1 MQPDRK
7 EERMAGIQSAS
18 ILILAT
24 DGYER
29 SELRVPLEELRKRGA
44 VVKIASIKTGEI
56 KSWDEKDWGDTV
68 PVDLEAKDVKA
79 EDFDALVLPGG
90 QINPDLLRVDQD
102 AIRVVR
108 DFVKSGKPVAAICHG
123 PWLLIEADALR
134 GRKATS
140 YHSIRT
146 DIRNAGASWRDEAV
160 VVDNGIITSRS
171 PRDLEQFVDKI
182 VEEVEE
188 GRHNRRAA

>member
-1 MQPDRK
+1 MTD
-7 EERMAGIQSAS
+7 IDSAT

-44 VVKIASIKTGEI
+44 QVKIASIKTGEI
-56 KSWDEKDWGDTV
+56 KSWDETDWGDTV
-68 PVDLEAKDVKA
+68 SVDLEAKNVKA
-79 EDFDALVLPGG
+79 DDFDALVLPGG
-90 QINPDLLRVDQD
+90 QINPDSLRVNED
-102 AIRVVR
+102 AVRVVR

-123 PWLLIEADALR
+123 PWLLVEADALR

-140 YHSIRT
+140 FKSIRT
-146 DIRNAGASWRDEAV
+146 DLRNAGASWQDEAV

-171 PRDLEQFVDKI
+171 PKDLPQFVDKI
-182 VEEVEE
+182 VEEVKE

>member
-1 MQPDRK
+1 MPDIK
-7 EERMAGIQSAS
+7 SAS

-29 SELRVPLEELRKRGA
+29 SELRFPLDELRKRGA
-44 VVKIASIKTGEI
+44 DVKIASIQSGEI

-68 PVDLEAKDVKA
+68 TVDMEAKDVKS

-90 QINPDLLRVDQD
+90 QINPDLLRVNED
-102 AIRVVR
+102 AVRVVR

-123 PWLLIEADALR
+123 PWLLVEADALR

-140 YHSIRT
+140 YPSIRT
-146 DIRNAGASWRDEAV
+146 DIRNAGASWKDEAV

-171 PRDLEQFVDKI
+171 PKDLAQFVDKI
-182 VEEVEE
+182 VEEVQE
-188 GRHNRRAA
+188 GRHNRQAA